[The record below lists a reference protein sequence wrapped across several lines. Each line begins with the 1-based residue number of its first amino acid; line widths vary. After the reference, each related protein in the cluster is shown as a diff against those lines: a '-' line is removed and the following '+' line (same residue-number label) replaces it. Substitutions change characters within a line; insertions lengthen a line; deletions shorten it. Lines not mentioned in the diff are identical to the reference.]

1 MVTRVVSALNLVS
14 PVAPLAHM
22 INLFTTIMEAVE
34 AELPPP
40 PRRRR
45 KRGWWQ
51 LAETSAAFKIA
62 GAVREDARQSLAR
75 TSMESV
81 AWKTLRTA
89 CANLREVIVSG
100 LHAYFEEYLAESE
113 RLLAGDDQRGCYEHL
128 KSTTG
133 LEGKNARSEQFI
145 MDEMA
150 RCAAVAFTASLNC
163 YLGQSIEIG
172 EYFNLWLLLLWSTK
186 DTVAVAKTS
195 DS

>member
-89 CANLREVIVSG
+89 CANLEEVISAGV
-100 LHAYFEEYLAESE
+100 HAYFEEYLAETE
-113 RLLAGDDQRGCYEHL
+113 RLLQ
-128 KSTTG
+128 
-133 LEGKNARSEQFI
+133 
-145 MDEMA
+145 
-150 RCAAVAFTASLNC
+150 
-163 YLGQSIEIG
+163 
-172 EYFNLWLLLLWSTK
+172 
-186 DTVAVAKTS
+186 
-195 DS
+195 